1 MVASAAAGHRQAA
14 AGHRE
19 RITEWKQ
26 QWQLLNNEA
35 TLAVC

>member
-19 RITEWKQ
+19 RI
-26 QWQLLNNEA
+26 LNGNSNGS
-35 TLAVC
+35 C